1 MDKPRRTIN
10 WGEAIIPGLG
20 LLFVI
25 AYFIQVT
32 DASWVALQW
41 PVLIAIVS
49 GLLWLVI
56 VLSFVFSKGEQARR
70 GHFSLSW
77 LWEKGRKVSMIF
89 LASIGYLL
97 AISYLGFSITNF
109 CFMILVFRCLGS
121 KKWVQNLVVALV
133 ITLFLHFGLIVFMKM
148 SLPQLSIGNYS
159 I

>member
-1 MDKPRRTIN
+1 MDKPRRTIK
-10 WGEAIIPGLG
+10 WGEAIVPGLG
-20 LLFVI
+20 LLFAI

-56 VLSFVFSKGEQARR
+56 VLSFVFPKGEQARR

-77 LWEKGRKVSMIF
+77 LWQKGRKVSMIF

-121 KKWVQNLVVALV
+121 KKWAQNLAIALV
-133 ITLFLHFGLIVFMKM
+133 
-148 SLPQLSIGNYS
+148 PQVDDKPWF
-159 I
+159 

>member
-1 MDKPRRTIN
+1 MSKQRRTIN
-10 WGEAIIPGLG
+10 WGEAVVPGAG
-20 LLFVI
+20 LLFGI

-32 DASWVALQW
+32 DASWVALYW
-41 PVLIAIVS
+41 PVLIAAMS

-121 KKWVQNLVVALV
+121 KKWVQNLVVALI
-133 ITLFLHFGLIVFMKM
+133 ITLFLHVALIVFMKM
-148 SLPQLSIGNYS
+148 SLPQLSIGNYN